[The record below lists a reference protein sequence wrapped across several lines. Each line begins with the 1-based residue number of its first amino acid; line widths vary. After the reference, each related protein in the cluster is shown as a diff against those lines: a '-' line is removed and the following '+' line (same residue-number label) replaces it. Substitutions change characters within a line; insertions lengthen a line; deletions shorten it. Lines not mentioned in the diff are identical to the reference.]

1 MTTNHISEKMNI
13 SRLGQLCC
21 RELNLATSSRFSS
34 LSMSGFTSSAITG
47 TKSTFSNSRDP
58 VPKLSVYHPVGHTT
72 LKRKSSSGSSP
83 PMPKTKH
90 PPRTFSGIQPTG
102 VLHLGNYLGAVKGW
116 VKGLEVS
123 DWKDGQLEFL
133 RKKNNSALVMPLWRW
148 GVRRGVQEYFA

>member
-34 LSMSGFTSSAITG
+34 LSMSAITG
-47 TKSTFSNSRDP
+47 TNSTFSNSRDR
-58 VPKLSVYHPVGHTT
+58 VPRLSDYHPVGHTT
-72 LKRKSSSGSSP
+72 FKRKSSSSSSP

-123 DWKDGQLEFL
+123 DWKDGQMEFL
-133 RKKNNSALVMPLWRW
+133 NK
-148 GVRRGVQEYFA
+148 

>member
-1 MTTNHISEKMNI
+1 MTTNRISEKMNI

-47 TKSTFSNSRDP
+47 TNSTFSNSRDP
-58 VPKLSVYHPVGHTT
+58 VPKLSVYHQVGYTT
-72 LKRKSSSGSSP
+72 LKRKSSSSSSP

-123 DWKDGQLEFL
+123 DGQDGQLEFL
-133 RKKNNSALVMPLWRW
+133 NK
-148 GVRRGVQEYFA
+148 

>member
-1 MTTNHISEKMNI
+1 MTTNRISEKMNI

-47 TKSTFSNSRDP
+47 TNSTFSNSRDR

-72 LKRKSSSGSSP
+72 LKRKSSSSSSP

-133 RKKNNSALVMPLWRW
+133 NK
-148 GVRRGVQEYFA
+148 